1 MHENWKNM
9 MIKYTKKLGGKMHE
23 NLKHDDKM
31 YGKKLDSKIHKMT
44 MIGW

>member
-1 MHENWKNM
+1 M

-44 MIGW
+44 MIG